1 MDIFFPSSV
10 IHIEFQALY
19 GFLRY
24 FCKWNP
30 SMLTWSMKRVDFGA
44 LYARELRLNI
54 RSEQTD
60 TALKVTL
67 NISRDLLDPFELR
80 SGQMEGLLE
89 LIGKI
94 WTLLRIWKW
103 VVLAFS
109 SSSTIDPGYHKQLPR
124 RLFHDGMRM

>member
-1 MDIFFPSSV
+1 
-10 IHIEFQALY
+10 
-19 GFLRY
+19 
-24 FCKWNP
+24 
-30 SMLTWSMKRVDFGA
+30 MKRVDFGA